1 MVDDTKK
8 LQLDYAWKWF
18 SYHADQR
25 VKLFNYMLVVFGALT
40 AAIVGAINSNAATA
54 LEVFL
59 CMISA
64 LLALAFFFL
73 DGRNQ
78 YLVRLG
84 EQVLTSI
91 EKDTLFA
98 ETETS
103 ITPDGRRCIYPGILW
118 RQERERA
125 ETPPKCKL
133 LDNAL
138 KGKHRF
144 WMRGIAVCF
153 GLIFVALAA
162 ALWIKP
168 EWLK

>member
-8 LQLDYAWKWF
+8 LQLEYAWKWF

-40 AAIVGAINSNAATA
+40 AAIVSAINSNAPTA

-84 EQVLTSI
+84 EHVLTSI

-103 ITPDGRRCIYPGILW
+103 
-118 RQERERA
+118 
-125 ETPPKCKL
+125 
-133 LDNAL
+133 
-138 KGKHRF
+138 
-144 WMRGIAVCF
+144 
-153 GLIFVALAA
+153 AA
-162 ALWIKP
+162 P
-168 EWLK
+168 E